1 VGASSLRSA
10 ALRVLIV
17 PVAAAAIIASSACG
31 RSSTSSSASPSRSV
45 DPILASPT
53 PTDEFNGFQW
63 NERGILWTVADPDG
77 QYWER
82 AVPGANLTPAQ
93 VDGCA
98 SMVVDNLQGQI
109 PGALQ
114 LAPGTPRDRAL
125 VAATARCAKTTTT
138 TTEREIALGVFEDLG
153 LPVPS
158 PSA

>member
-1 VGASSLRSA
+1 MGASSLRNG
-10 ALRVLIV
+10 ALRVLLL
-17 PVAAAAIIASSACG
+17 PLVAAALIAASACS
-31 RSSTSSSASPSRSV
+31 RSSSASSGSPSRSV

-82 AVPGANLTPAQ
+82 AVPGAKLTPAQ
-93 VDGCA
+93 LSGCA

-114 LAPGTPRDRAL
+114 LPAGTSRDQAL
-125 VAATARCAKTTTT
+125 AAATARCAKTTAT

-153 LPVPS
+153 LPAPS
-158 PSA
+158 PTA